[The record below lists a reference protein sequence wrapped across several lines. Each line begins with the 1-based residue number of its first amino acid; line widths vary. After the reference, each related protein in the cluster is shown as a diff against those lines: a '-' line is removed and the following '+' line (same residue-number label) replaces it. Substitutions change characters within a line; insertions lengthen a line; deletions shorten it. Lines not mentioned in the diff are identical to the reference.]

1 MKKGFV
7 LFSMALSCGSLL
19 GSGLSNNTNQS
30 AAYLRNPVRETAI
43 AEDGVFYNPAGT
55 AFLSNGIH
63 VNVNWQMAYQNRDVT
78 YDCPVFAL
86 GEGNTGASK
95 TFRGKMMAPVI
106 PSVFLTYNWDR
117 WNIQAGFNIVG
128 GGGKCKYKEG
138 VGMFEL
144 AVGQLM
150 TGKDNKAEV
159 IAKIQQQIP
168 SFPPDAAMQYGMKMS
183 LTGASYIYGVTLGT
197 SYEIIKDHL
206 SVSLGVRGVY
216 MNNIYTGDVTNL
228 AMNFSAVG
236 IPPIKVNKSDNPK
249 LGDLHLDCE
258 QKGFGVTPMI
268 GIDYRINEHWN
279 LSAKVEVQTY
289 INLKNKSSN
298 SPMVDTLV
306 SNYADG
312 KRVRNDLPTIFNIS
326 AEYSPISAVRI
337 GATYHYYDE
346 KHAKKSADDYDS
358 NKGTH
363 ECAVGLDWDAC
374 KYITLSAGYTGSF
387 FSQSDKEISELGY
400 SLTSHNL
407 HVGLRINCNEH
418 WNLDLGYLHTFYT
431 TRDVTKDE
439 GYKLHFER
447 TNDVLGIGVTCA
459 Y

>member
-1 MKKGFV
+1 MKRSFLFFSTV
-7 LFSMALSCGSLL
+7 LCGTTLMA
-19 GSGLSNNTNQS
+19 SGLSNNSNQS

-43 AEDGVFYNPAGT
+43 SEDGVFYNPAGT

-78 YDCPVFAL
+78 YDCPLFAL
-86 GEGNTGASK
+86 GEGNTGTSK

-128 GGGKCKYKEG
+128 GGGKCKYHNG

-150 TGKDNKAEV
+150 NDNKANA
-159 IAKIQQQIP
+159 IAMIQQKMPQFP
-168 SFPPDAAMQYGMKMS
+168 SDADMKYGMKMS
-183 LTGASYIYGVTLGT
+183 LTGESYIYGVTLGT
-197 SYEIIKDHL
+197 SFEAIPDHL
-206 SVSLGVRGVY
+206 SFSWGVRGVY

-228 AMNFSAVG
+228 AMNFSYG
-236 IPPIKVNKSDNPK
+236 GMPLMTLDKSMAPDM
-249 LGDLHLDCE
+249 LGDIHLDCE
-258 QKGFGVTPMI
+258 QKGFGITPMI
-268 GIDYRINEHWN
+268 GVDYRINEHWN
-279 LSAKVEVQTY
+279 LSAKVEFQTF
-289 INLKNKSSN
+289 IELKNKSNN
-298 SPMVDTLV
+298 SPMVDQMV
-306 SNYADG
+306 PNYADG
-312 KRVRNDLPTIFNIS
+312 KKVRNDLPTIINVS
-326 AEYSPISAVRI
+326 AEYSPISSVRLA
-337 GATYHYYDE
+337 ATYHYYDE
-346 KHAKKSADDYDS
+346 KHAQKSAAGYDS

-363 ECAVGLDWDAC
+363 ECAFGLDWDAC

-387 FSQSDKEISELGY
+387 FGMSEEEISELGY

-431 TRDVTKDE
+431 TRDVTKADL
-439 GYKLHFER
+439 GSTLHFER
-447 TNDVLGIGVTCA
+447 TNDLVGIGVTCA

>member
-1 MKKGFV
+1 MKRSFLFFSTV
-7 LFSMALSCGSLL
+7 LCGTTLMA
-19 GSGLSNNTNQS
+19 SGLSNNSNQS

-43 AEDGVFYNPAGT
+43 SEDGVFYNPAGT

-86 GEGNTGASK
+86 GEGNTGTSK

-144 AVGQLM
+144 AVGSEM
-150 TGKDNKAEV
+150 FKKFPD
-159 IAKIQQQIP
+159 IQQM
-168 SFPPDAAMQYGMKMS
+168 FPGANCKYGMKMS
-183 LTGASYIYGVTLGT
+183 LTGASYIYGLTLGT

-216 MNNIYTGDVTNL
+216 MNNIYTGDVTALSIYTGTGPQFPIITKNTPGL
-228 AMNFSAVG
+228 PEEYTSALED
-236 IPPIKVNKSDNPK
+236 I
-249 LGDLHLDCE
+249 HLDCE

-298 SPMVDTLV
+298 SPMVDKMV
-306 SNYADG
+306 SAYADG
-312 KRVRNDLPTIFNIS
+312 KKVRNDLPTIFNIS

-346 KHAKKSADDYDS
+346 KHAKKSAAGYDS

-363 ECAVGLDWDAC
+363 ECAFGLDWDAC

-387 FSQSDKEISELGY
+387 FGMSEEEISELGY

-431 TRDVTKDE
+431 TRDVTKVVKD
-439 GYKLHFER
+439 GDYNLHFER